1 MLGKDSSG
9 TDSKVN
15 SIIGK
20 GSNCDGS
27 IEVNGGLK
35 IDGHFKG
42 NIKAQSLYIGRDA
55 IVEATINVN
64 HAVVGGK
71 VLGDVVATDFLELQ
85 AKAEVIGD
93 IKTKKLIVAESAIID
108 GTIGMGRTDDYNKR
122 PTLET
127 KSKKKKTVTKK
138 EKAEVE
144 TEAEDND
151 K

>member
-35 IDGHFKG
+35 IDGQFKG
-42 NIKAQSLYIGRDA
+42 TIKAQSLYVGRDA
-55 IVEATINVN
+55 VVEATINVN
-64 HAVVGGK
+64 HAVIGGK
-71 VLGDVVATDFLELQ
+71 VLGDVVASEFLELQ

-93 IKTKKLIVAESAIID
+93 VKTKRLIVAESAIID
-108 GTIGMGRTDDYNKR
+108 GTIGMGRTDEYNKR
-122 PTLET
+122 PKLEPET
-127 KSKKKKTVTKK
+127 KKSEPTAKKP
-138 EKAEVE
+138 E
-144 TEAEDND
+144 TEEKKATP
-151 K
+151 

>member
-9 TDSKVN
+9 TDSKVS

-20 GSNCDGS
+20 GSNCNGS

-42 NIKAQSLYIGRDA
+42 TIKAQSLYVGRDA
-55 IVEATINVN
+55 VVEATIVVN
-64 HAVVGGK
+64 HAVIGGK
-71 VLGDVVATDFLELQ
+71 VLGDVVANEFLELQ

-93 IKTKKLIVAESAIID
+93 VKTKRLIVAESAILD

-122 PTLET
+122 PAFKAEG
-127 KSKKKKTVTKK
+127 KKKEPVAKKLIEEEKK
-138 EKAEVE
+138 E
-144 TEAEDND
+144 D

>member
-42 NIKAQSLYIGRDA
+42 TIKAQSLYVGRDA
-55 IVEATINVN
+55 IVEATIVVN
-64 HAVVGGK
+64 HAVIGGK
-71 VLGDVVATDFLELQ
+71 VLGDVVANEFLELQ

-93 IKTKKLIVAESAIID
+93 VKTKRLIVAETAIMD

-122 PTLET
+122 PVLEDEG
-127 KSKKKKTVTKK
+127 KKKEPVEKK
-138 EKAEVE
+138 PVDEEKKDA
-144 TEAEDND
+144 